1 MSAIMLWLSNTYK
14 MKNKKYHTVGTVPKY
29 HTVEQFKNLEK
40 QKYHTVGTIPKSNEK
55 SLNDIQHHS
64 LSWLKTGI

>member
-29 HTVEQFKNLEK
+29 HTVGTVP
-40 QKYHTVGTIPKSNEK
+40 KYHTVGTVQKSRKAKK
-55 SLNDIQHHS
+55 SHCRNNSKIE
-64 LSWLKTGI
+64 